1 MSSKKNKSLLQELN
15 SISESYEKIHLI
27 ENTGLNLIAGVS
39 NLIELIEET
48 YDEETAGD
56 LRKRLFNSLKS
67 GDEKK
72 FLRGTNKAKDYR
84 SGDNND
90 YNEEKD

>member
-1 MSSKKNKSLLQELN
+1 MSKKNKSLLQELN

-27 ENTGLNLIAGVS
+27 ENTGVNLIAGVS

-72 FLRGTNKAKDYR
+72 FLRGTNKAKDVT
-84 SGDNND
+84 SNND
-90 YNEEKD
+90 NYDKD